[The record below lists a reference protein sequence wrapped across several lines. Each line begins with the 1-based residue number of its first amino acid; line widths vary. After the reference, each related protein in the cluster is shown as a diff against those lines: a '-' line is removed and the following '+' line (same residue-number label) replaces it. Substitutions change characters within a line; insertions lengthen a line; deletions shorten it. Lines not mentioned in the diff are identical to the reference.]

1 MHWAASMTDHR
12 KVLVKVN
19 AWVDEGIADLVS
31 ALSEIEGL
39 ATLESCQGD
48 IGSRDAFVIFRY
60 GNWQKCGE
68 LLFGRMLPR
77 MSPDLRADVSLRLQA
92 HDTDTALG
100 RITLEPSVV
109 PLFTRCVREML
120 AATVSA
126 EILSTTATGRVSGA
140 FDALR
145 QAVA

>member
-1 MHWAASMTDHR
+1 MTDHR
-12 KVLVKVN
+12 KVFVKVN

-39 ATLESCQGD
+39 ITLESGQGD
-48 IGSRDAFVIFRY
+48 TGARDAFVIFRY
-60 GNWQKCGE
+60 GAWQKCGE
-68 LLFGRMLPR
+68 LLFGRILPR
-77 MSPDLRADVSLRLQA
+77 ISPDLRADVSLRLEA

-109 PLFTRCVREML
+109 PVFTRCVREML
-120 AATVSA
+120 APTVSA
-126 EILSTTATGRVSGA
+126 EMLSTTATGRVSVA

-145 QAVA
+145 KTVA

>member
-1 MHWAASMTDHR
+1 MSNHR
-12 KVLVKVN
+12 EVLVKVN

-39 ATLESCQGD
+39 ITLESCQGD
-48 IGSRDAFVIFRY
+48 AGTRDAFVIFRY
-60 GNWQKCGE
+60 GDWQKCGE

-77 MSPDLRADVSLRLQA
+77 ISPDLRAYVSLRLEA

-100 RITLEPSVV
+100 RITLEPSAV
-109 PLFTRCVREML
+109 PVFTRCVRELL

-126 EILSTTATGRVSGA
+126 EMLATTASGRVSVA
-140 FDALR
+140 FDELR
-145 QAVA
+145 KAVA

>member
-1 MHWAASMTDHR
+1 MTDHR
-12 KVLVKVN
+12 KVFVKVN

-39 ATLESCQGD
+39 ITLESCQGD
-48 IGSRDAFVIFRY
+48 TGTRDAFVSFRY
-60 GNWQKCGE
+60 GDWQKCGE
-68 LLFGRMLPR
+68 LLFGRVLPR

-100 RITLEPSVV
+100 RITLEPSAV
-109 PLFTRCVREML
+109 PVFTRCVRELL

-126 EILSTTATGRVSGA
+126 EMLATTASGRVSVA
-140 FDALR
+140 FDELR
-145 QAVA
+145 KAVA